1 MMKKMRPIMR
11 KLKKE
16 AINPIEEC
24 KDESTGGEVGVGQFI
39 RLSIWRYVLQRR

>member
-1 MMKKMRPIMR
+1 MR

-24 KDESTGGEVGVGQFI
+24 KDESTGGEVGDDQLDAFTKF
-39 RLSIWRYVLQRR
+39 LWDCF